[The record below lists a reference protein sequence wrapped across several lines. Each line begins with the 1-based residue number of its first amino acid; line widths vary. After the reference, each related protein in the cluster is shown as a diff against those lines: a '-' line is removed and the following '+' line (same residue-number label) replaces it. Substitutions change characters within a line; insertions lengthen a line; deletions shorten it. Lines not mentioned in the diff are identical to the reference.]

1 MVSGKRVAIS
11 TLFGFIAGILCI
23 LLGRF
28 WLKLDITL
36 SSSLMVLFHRAL
48 IGFVIGISALR
59 IHWLWHGLLIGL
71 IVGIPAVDLPA
82 IIKGDVNSGLY
93 LLFSPIWGVFIE
105 LFTSVV
111 FKAKAK
117 D

>member
-11 TLFGFIAGILCI
+11 TLFGFIAGILCV
-23 LLGRF
+23 LLGKW
-28 WLKLDITL
+28 WLKLNIGL
-36 SSSLMVLFHRAL
+36 SSFLMVLLHRAL

-59 IHWLWHGLLIGL
+59 IHWLFHGLLIGF
-71 IVGIPAVDLPA
+71 IVGIPAVDFLA
-82 IIKGDVNSGLY
+82 IIKGDLNSGLY
-93 LLFSPIWGVFIE
+93 FLFSPIWGVFIE

-117 D
+117 